1 MLKTMGSRRLGWNPW
16 LGQVALAGT
25 QRRRLGD
32 ATGLND
38 ETFYKA
44 LDVPAAVIDFWS
56 PTCLPC
62 MKYKPVFE
70 AVASDPPS
78 GVFMATVNADESPET
93 MAKFGVDS
101 IPTTLFLANG
111 QEVYRTQG
119 ILQRQD
125 LLDAI
130 AKLFPPAAPSSPA
143 SDVTAPAP
151 AQAPAST
158 PSGAAQTV
166 TPSQP
171 VQPSPAGQAQRAA
184 PSSSAPSAPKAAP
197 AKAAAA
203 APSSGL
209 STTTIFIGGI
219 ALLTVTA
226 AVVLLSRD

>member
-1 MLKTMGSRRLGWNPW
+1 MMLRSSGWNPW

-32 ATGLND
+32 AIGLND
-38 ETFYKA
+38 DTISQA
-44 LDVPAAVIDFWS
+44 LNAPAAVVDFWS

-78 GVFMATVNADESPET
+78 GVFMATVNADEAPQT
-93 MAKFGVDS
+93 MAKFGIDS

-119 ILQRQD
+119 IVQRQD

-130 AKLFPPAAPSSPA
+130 AKSFPPAAPAETSAPSSPP
-143 SDVTAPAP
+143 SDAT
-151 AQAPAST
+151 AQAPTST

-171 VQPSPAGQAQRAA
+171 VQPSPSGQAPRAT
-184 PSSSAPSAPKAAP
+184 PSTSAPSASKA
-197 AKAAAA
+197 AAAA

-226 AVVLLSRD
+226 AVVFLSRD